1 MTQKRRDLGKK
12 GEALAVAFLKKKHY
26 KILFRNYRC
35 RFGEIDIIAVHEKT
49 LVFIEVKT
57 RTSDFFGLP
66 QEAVRQKKQKKISMV
81 AMEFIQRN
89 RLEEKDARFDI
100 VAIQLKPDG
109 FCFELI
115 ENAFELCMY

>member
-1 MTQKRRDLGKK
+1 MTQKRMDLGKK
-12 GEALAVAFLKKKHY
+12 GEALAVAFLKKKNY

-35 RFGEIDIIAVHEKT
+35 RFGEIDIIAVHKKT

-66 QEAVRQKKQKKISMV
+66 QEAVRQHKQKKISMV

-89 RLEEKDARFDI
+89 RLEDKDARFDI
-100 VAIQLKPDG
+100 VGIRLLPDG
-109 FCFELI
+109 YSFELI
-115 ENAFELCMY
+115 ENAFELFMY